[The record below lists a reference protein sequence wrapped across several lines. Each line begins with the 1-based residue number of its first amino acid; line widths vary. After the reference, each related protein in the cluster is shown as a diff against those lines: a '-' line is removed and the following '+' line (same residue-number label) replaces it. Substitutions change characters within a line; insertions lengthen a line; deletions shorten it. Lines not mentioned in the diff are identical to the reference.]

1 MTSTRMKLPVVS
13 GKEILRV
20 LLKNGF
26 QEVRQK
32 GSHVHLTKPVGYRV
46 LHVTVPI
53 HGNSDINPFV
63 FRSIAR
69 QAGFEIREF
78 AKLF

>member
-1 MTSTRMKLPVVS
+1 MKLPVVS
-13 GKEILRV
+13 GKEV
-20 LLKNGF
+20 LKVLQKHGF
-26 QEVRQK
+26 SVVRQK
-32 GSHVHLTKPVGYRV
+32 GSHVHLVKDAGNSR

-53 HGNSDINPFV
+53 HGNHDLNTFV

-69 QAGFEIREF
+69 QAGYAPEEF